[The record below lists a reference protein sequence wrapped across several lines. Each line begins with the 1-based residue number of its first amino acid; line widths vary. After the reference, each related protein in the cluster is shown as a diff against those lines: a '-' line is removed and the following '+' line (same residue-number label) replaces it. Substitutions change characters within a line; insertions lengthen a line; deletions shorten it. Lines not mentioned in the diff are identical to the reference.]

1 MQAPDV
7 AGAVMGRR
15 GRGAEFA
22 GNRAC
27 RRFRLTVRTGAGQC
41 RGMAAIN
48 LDNLRALQE
57 ADVKRLDLEQQ
68 LAAVPHE
75 VAAVEAKI
83 AAEKQAIETA
93 KAEWHGLEAKKKTL
107 ENDIKSAQDKVA
119 KYRTQQLEVRKN
131 DEYRALTHEIETT
144 EGVIGG
150 YEEEEL
156 KVMYSIDEA
165 KKRFAEAERV
175 LKQNIS
181 GHEAKIAA
189 LRAHEKELRVEH
201 EGAVQATAAARARV
215 PEPQTRLYDR
225 LAKKPGHPV
234 CVPVQGGRCGGCH
247 MKVSSN
253 IEFEARKSENIVTC
267 DQCGRIVYW
276 RL

>member
-1 MQAPDV
+1 
-7 AGAVMGRR
+7 
-15 GRGAEFA
+15 
-22 GNRAC
+22 
-27 RRFRLTVRTGAGQC
+27 
-41 RGMAAIN
+41 MAAIN

-57 ADVKRLDLEQQ
+57 ADLKRLDLEQQ

-107 ENDIKSAQDKVA
+107 ENDIKSAQEKAA

-144 EGVIGG
+144 EATIGG

-156 KVMYSIDEA
+156 KVMYAIDEA
-165 KKRFAEAERV
+165 KKRFAAAERV
-175 LKQNIS
+175 LKENIS
-181 GHEAKIAA
+181 GHEAKITA
-189 LRAHEKELRVEH
+189 LRAHEKELRGEH
-201 EGAVQATAAARARV
+201 EVAVKKTAAARALV
-215 PEPQTRLYDR
+215 SEPQTRLYDR
-225 LAKKPGHPV
+225 LAKKPGMPV